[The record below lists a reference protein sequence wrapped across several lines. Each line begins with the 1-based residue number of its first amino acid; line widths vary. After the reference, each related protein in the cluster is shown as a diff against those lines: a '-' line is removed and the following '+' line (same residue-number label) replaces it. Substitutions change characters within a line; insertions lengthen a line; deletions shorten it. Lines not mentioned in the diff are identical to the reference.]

1 MQPRRDL
8 WPRVDIV
15 FHVTK
20 RGYCSAL
27 RAGEGCFDR
36 RPKEKMEVV
45 EEVLEEVSSKPRR
58 EDESETDEGME
69 EVEADAGEGA

>member
-8 WPRVDIV
+8 WPRVEMV

-20 RGYCSAL
+20 RGYCSL

-36 RPKEKMEVV
+36 RPNEKMEVD
-45 EEVLEEVSSKPRR
+45 EEVLEAGSAELKR
-58 EDESETDEGME
+58 EEESETDEGME